1 LEVCCAY
8 LRAQRSDE
16 KVFWFFFC
24 KKRTRNKIKKEN
36 EHMAFD
42 NIKLDK
48 GLYCVGKS
56 FTQALEELDP
66 SENYHGTAMEGLDS
80 YERQLKRFG
89 IRVSGASSD
98 RVEKFFQNA
107 NTATLFPEFVSR
119 TVKKGLT
126 EASQLE
132 SIVAATTQI
141 DGNDY
146 RSVRVAGEGASI
158 TAEGEEMA
166 STMVRSRD
174 NLVEMNKFGSV
185 LNVTYETLRLHRI
198 ELLAVMLRKIG
209 VSFAYNLMERAID
222 ALLHGDGSVAEAA
235 PVVNRSG
242 STLTYADLVSLW
254 GSFSGFSMGAMI
266 TNQTTAQEI
275 LALPELRDGA
285 AGLDF
290 HGSGHLVTPLG
301 AVLLVNSA
309 VSGNQ
314 IIGVDNKSAL
324 EMVQA
329 GGVITDYNRLIDR
342 QFHRAG
348 ISTTVGFAK
357 IFPDAV
363 RVLA

>member
-1 LEVCCAY
+1 
-8 LRAQRSDE
+8 
-16 KVFWFFFC
+16 
-24 KKRTRNKIKKEN
+24 
-36 EHMAFD
+36 MAFD

-132 SIVAATTQI
+132 NIVAATTQI

-146 RSVRVAGEGASI
+146 RSLRIGGDVTPAI
-158 TAEGEEMA
+158 TLEGEEMA
-166 STMVRSRD
+166 STVVRNKD
-174 NLVEMNKFGSV
+174 DLVDMNKFGNV

-209 VSFAYNLMERAID
+209 ASFATTMMASAID
-222 ALLHGDGSVAEAA
+222 ALLYGDGSTDEAA
-235 PVVNRSG
+235 PVISRGGAN
-242 STLTYADLVSLW
+242 LTYADLVALW
-254 GSFSGFSMGAMI
+254 GSFSGFSMGALI

-290 HGSGHLVTPLG
+290 HGSGSLVTPLG
-301 AVLLVNSA
+301 AVLVVNAA
-309 VSGNQ
+309 VTGNQ

-324 EMVQA
+324 EMVEA
-329 GGVITDYNRLIDR
+329 GGIITDYDRLIDR

>member
-1 LEVCCAY
+1 
-8 LRAQRSDE
+8 
-16 KVFWFFFC
+16 
-24 KKRTRNKIKKEN
+24 
-36 EHMAFD
+36 MAFD

-66 SENYHGTAMEGLDS
+66 SENYHGTALEGLDS
-80 YERQLKRFG
+80 YERQLKRFS

-141 DGNDY
+141 DGTDY
-146 RSVRVAGEGASI
+146 RSVLIDGDGAMI
-158 TAEGEEMA
+158 TEEGEEMG
-166 STMVRSRD
+166 STVVRSKD
-174 NLVEMNKFGSV
+174 SLVDMNKFGSV

-198 ELLAVMLRKIG
+198 ELLAVMLRKMG
-209 VSFAYNLMERAID
+209 VVFAHNIMERAID
-222 ALLHGDGSVAEAA
+222 ALVRGDGSTAEAA
-235 PVVNRSG
+235 PIINRSG
-242 STLTYADLVSLW
+242 ASLTYADLVRLW
-254 GSFSGFSMGAMI
+254 GTFSSFNMGALV
-266 TNQTTAQEI
+266 TNQSTAQEI

-290 HGSGHLVTPLG
+290 HGSGNLVTPLG
-301 AVLLVNSA
+301 AVLVVHPS
-309 VSGNQ
+309 VGGNQ
-314 IIGVDNKSAL
+314 IIAVDNKSAL
-324 EMVQA
+324 EMVEA
-329 GGVITDYNRLIDR
+329 GGIITDYDRLIDR

-363 RVLA
+363 RILE